1 MKSLLRLFLIAKL
14 LCDLNPHRSQFLHTG
29 QYLGH
34 VLDKLDSDTV
44 QKKTCVDDLFADS
57 R

>member
-1 MKSLLRLFLIAKL
+1 MRSLLMLFLIAKL
-14 LCDLNPHRSQFLHTG
+14 LRDLNPHRSQFLCTG

-34 VLDKLDSDTV
+34 VLDKLD
-44 QKKTCVDDLFADS
+44 KKRRVDLFADS

>member
-1 MKSLLRLFLIAKL
+1 MKSLLRLFLKAKL
-14 LCDLNPHRSQFLHTG
+14 LRDLNPHRSQFLHTG

-44 QKKTCVDDLFADS
+44 QKKTCVDLFADS

>member
-1 MKSLLRLFLIAKL
+1 MRSLLRLFLKAKL
-14 LCDLNPHRSQFLHTG
+14 LRDLNPHKSQFLRTG

-44 QKKTCVDDLFADS
+44 QKKTCVDLFADS